1 MSKER
6 PELWR
11 LGKTAADGFINPE
24 HSLVY
29 IRNDDDPF
37 GGVILSVEDMA
48 KIIVAHQ
55 ARRRIS
61 KRTALFQ
68 A

>member
-1 MSKER
+1 VSRER
-6 PELWR
+6 QELWR
-11 LGKTAADGFINPE
+11 LGKTAADGFIDPE
-24 HSLVY
+24 ANLVY
-29 IRNDDDPF
+29 IRNDDDPL

-61 KRTALFQ
+61 RRDRLFQ
-68 A
+68 S